1 MLSFLVSHLKSKD
14 LTSLTLTFK
23 ALDIHKKGII
33 SIQDLKSAAVSID
46 KKIKLSDIE
55 KGFTHA
61 NFSKSGSLNF
71 TEFLIMAICNSNVI
85 NSNDVQYAFS
95 YFDT

>member
-1 MLSFLVSHLKSKD
+1 MLTFLVSHLKPKD
-14 LTSLTLTFK
+14 LISLTLTFK
-23 ALDIHKKGII
+23 ALDIYKKGVI
-33 SIQDLKSAAVSID
+33 SLQDLKQASVSID
-46 KKIKLSDIE
+46 KKIKFSEIE
-55 KGFTHA
+55 KGFAHA
-61 NFSKSGSLNF
+61 NFSKSGSINF